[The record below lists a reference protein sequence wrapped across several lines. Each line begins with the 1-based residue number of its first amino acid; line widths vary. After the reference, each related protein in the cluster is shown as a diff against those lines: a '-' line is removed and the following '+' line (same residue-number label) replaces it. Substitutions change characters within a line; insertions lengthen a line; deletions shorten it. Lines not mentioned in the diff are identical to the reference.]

1 MDTTISFHS
10 EIPVKYR
17 PQILI
22 VGAGPGGIAAAV
34 SAARQGAEVLL
45 VESGFLP
52 GGLSTA
58 GGVPVFMPYSDGER
72 ILCGGFGAEV
82 IEQLQARAQLYNFRS
97 GRAINGEH
105 LKLIYEDL
113 IDKSGAA
120 ILYGCRLCAVLHEAG
135 HVKAAIFA
143 SVEGLFAVEAVVYI
157 DGTGDGILASWAG
170 AQYAAGGE
178 CGEWMP
184 STLCSLWAGF
194 DWEKYLEGKAFGHDD
209 DNMLALLDKAFAA
222 GELQQTDYHHTGL
235 TRVSSVAAAGN
246 ISHEFDVNPYSIES
260 VSQALIRARKRL
272 VEYEHFYR
280 KYIRGFKQAEIIS
293 SGSILGIRE
302 GRRIIGDYILN
313 VKDFEAR
320 ATFPD
325 EIGRYN
331 FSADIHPSRPG
342 RKELEE
348 HKRLFRATR
357 MKRGESY
364 GIPYRILLPATL
376 KNVLTCGRCVS
387 TDRHLYAS
395 IRVIPGCYI
404 TGQAAGIA
412 AAIATAVGC
421 EPRQINI
428 DSLRSRLSALG
439 VYMQG

>member
-1 MDTTISFHS
+1 MAATISFHS

-17 PQILI
+17 PQVLV

-45 VESGFLP
+45 LESRFLP

-58 GGVPVFMPYSDGER
+58 GRVPILMPFSDGER

-82 IEQLQARAQLYNFRS
+82 IKRLQARAQLYGFES
-97 GRAINGEH
+97 GGALNAEH

-113 IDKSGAA
+113 LGESGAVV
-120 ILYGCRLCAVLHEAG
+120 LYGCRLCAVEHEAG
-135 HVKAAIFA
+135 HVKAAVFA
-143 SVEGLFAVEAVVYI
+143 SVEGLFAVEAAVYI

-170 AQYAAGGE
+170 AEYAAGGE
-178 CGEWMP
+178 NGEWMP

-194 DWEKYLEGKAFGHDD
+194 DWKKYLEGKAFGHDD

-235 TRVSSVAAAGN
+235 TRISTVAAAGN
-246 ISHEFDVNPYSIES
+246 VSHEFDVNPYSVES

-272 VEYEHFYR
+272 VEYERFYR
-280 KYIRGFKQAEIIS
+280 KHIKGFEHAEIIG
-293 SGSILGIRE
+293 SGSMLGIRE
-302 GRRIIGDYILN
+302 GRRIIGDYVLN

-331 FSADIHPSRPG
+331 FSADIHPPRPG

-348 HKRLFRATR
+348 HKRLFQATK

-364 GIPYRILLPATL
+364 GVPYRILLPAAL
-376 KNVLTCGRCVS
+376 NNVLICGRCVS

-395 IRVIPGCYI
+395 LRVIPGSYI

-412 AAIATAVGC
+412 AAIAAESRC
-421 EPRQINI
+421 EPRRI
-428 DSLRSRLSALG
+428 DIGSLRSRLSALG
-439 VYMQG
+439 VYMRG